1 MKATLLTELKETDA
15 LGVDLAR
22 VSGTNNDI
30 IKETLAIYFE
40 ILKQLRGSPL
50 LRSVFLGL
58 PQFTQYVN
66 IEIVWD
72 LIAVLREYFAA
83 ELAEE
88 DKDSKGE
95 KKNVSNVL
103 AGLLCAFQILEVGAG
118 TQFNV
123 DEKDFFSALYTILF
137 SLFEQKPETGKFTIL
152 EAEERKQADFRALLK
167 CLDITFVQKR
177 QLSYEIINAFCKR
190 LAIIQMNLQPTY

>member
-103 AGLLCAFQILEVGAG
+103 AGLLCAFPDPRSRCR
-118 TQFNV
+118 N
-123 DEKDFFSALYTILF
+123 
-137 SLFEQKPETGKFTIL
+137 P
-152 EAEERKQADFRALLK
+152 
-167 CLDITFVQKR
+167 
-177 QLSYEIINAFCKR
+177 
-190 LAIIQMNLQPTY
+190 IQC

>member
-1 MKATLLTELKETDA
+1 
-15 LGVDLAR
+15 V
-22 VSGTNNDI
+22 
-30 IKETLAIYFE
+30 
-40 ILKQLRGSPL
+40 P
-50 LRSVFLGL
+50 
-58 PQFTQYVN
+58 
-66 IEIVWD
+66 
-72 LIAVLREYFAA
+72 
-83 ELAEE
+83 
-88 DKDSKGE
+88 
-95 KKNVSNVL
+95 
-103 AGLLCAFQILEVGAG
+103 FQILEVGAG